1 MEGIN
6 LEKEFKEYK
15 KKYLQEKSSLEN
27 LLDRKDFNDVL
38 SDRERLIKKEL
49 LKFERL
55 EQAYRDKIDSLELDL
70 IRRDKELKEVKKGFR
85 KTLNSVIEILDE
97 IDNFKELLEERE
109 DKKTLKTFSRTIKGI
124 DKKINYIGLERIKT
138 ISEQFNED
146 FHYCVEVVENN
157 EFENETIIEEVK
169 SGYRYKGNVVRES
182 KVVVI
187 KNEGRE

>member
-1 MEGIN
+1 MDGID
-6 LEKEFKEYK
+6 LEREFKQYK

-38 SDRERLIKKEL
+38 SDRERLVKKEL

-70 IRRDKELKEVKKGFR
+70 IRRDKELKEVKIGFR
-85 KTLNSVIEILDE
+85 KTLNSSIEILDE
-97 IDNFKELLEERE
+97 IDSFKELLEERE
-109 DKKTLKTFSRTIKGI
+109 DKKTLKAFSRTIKAI
-124 DKKINYIGLERIKT
+124 DKKVNYIGLERIKT

-169 SGYRYKGNVVRES
+169 SGYRYKGNVIRES

-187 KNEGRE
+187 KNEGRD

>member
-15 KKYLQEKSSLEN
+15 KKYLQEKSSLES

-38 SDRERLIKKEL
+38 SDRERLVKKEL

-55 EQAYRDKIDSLELDL
+55 EQSYRDKIDSLELDL

-109 DKKTLKTFSRTIKGI
+109 DKKTLKAFSRTVKGI
-124 DKKINYIGLERIKT
+124 NKKINYIGLERIKT

-146 FHYCVEVVENN
+146 FHYCVEVIENN